1 MNPNSGSIAP
11 FRLARVQSGPK
22 LLYFFRGEDPSSRPG
37 FGAELE
43 AKGWQVDCVAVSDAA
58 PVRGIDKV
66 LFSRRRFASYDV
78 VAASEYF
85 LTWAACLRSL
95 FDRPRR
101 TIVALTFNQSS
112 RHLVRT
118 GLGAVD
124 WFLNRLW
131 RRVSVFLVHS
141 QAEARMFAE
150 VHDIPSER
158 FVFSHWGYDLPD
170 FSKSRIEVPR
180 EPYVTMVG
188 RNNRDLAAFY
198 AATEQAGV
206 KGVLITAAYMIDQYQ
221 NPPPANVTVLVD
233 RPMEEC
239 LKYVEGSF
247 CHLVLVTD
255 AKRGAGHISA
265 VSAMLLAKPQI
276 FSDVAPLEDY
286 LIDGFNGIAVPLND
300 VDAAAAAIREL
311 QSDPELA
318 VRLGEVGKAFAL
330 DKMSNAGSSGR
341 MADAIETILSQE
353 VLKSRK

>member
-1 MNPNSGSIAP
+1 M
-11 FRLARVQSGPK
+11 QSGPK

-37 FGAELE
+37 FGAKLE
-43 AKGWQVDCVAVSDAA
+43 ARGWQVDCVAVSDAA
-58 PVRGIDKV
+58 PGRGITKV
-66 LFSRRRFASYDV
+66 IFTRNRFASYDV

-85 LTWAACLRSL
+85 LTWAVCLRSL

-112 RHLVRT
+112 RHLIRT

-150 VHDIPSER
+150 VHDIPPER

-170 FSKSRIEVPR
+170 FSESRIEVPG

-188 RNNRDLAAFY
+188 RNNRDLATFY

-221 NPPPANVTVLVD
+221 NPPPENVTVLVD
-233 RPMEEC
+233 RPMDEC

-276 FSDVAPLEDY
+276 FSDVAPLADY
-286 LIDGFNGIAVPLND
+286 LIDGFNGISVPIGDAEAVTS
-300 VDAAAAAIREL
+300 AITRL
-311 QSDPELA
+311 RSDPGLA
-318 VRLGEVGKAFAL
+318 KRLGSTGKTFAL
-330 DKMSNAGSSGR
+330 ETMSHVASTNRTVAVFTDA
-341 MADAIETILSQE
+341 MAR
-353 VLKSRK
+353 KSLA